1 MLFQVAFLNLRC
13 PAFWPMPH
21 VGGASGRLR
30 LRPAPRQ
37 SLPLRSW
44 IWWRTWRGL
53 SFACFAVAAHNR
65 TNCAWPSAIR
75 VRSATPVLLLCVSL
89 ESGNEK
95 RRPLSSHL
103 RRLTYHLSVYVAL
116 LWITRS
122 LVFQNFFFLYEP
134 AARGFLARF
143 ALLNGLSRQ
152 PSTVQ

>member
-1 MLFQVAFLNLRC
+1 MLIQVALLNLRC

-75 VRSATPVLLLCVSL
+75 VRSIGNARAAALCLVRI
-89 ESGNEK
+89 GNEK
-95 RRPLSSHL
+95 RRPLSSHV
-103 RRLTYHLSVYVAL
+103 RRLTYHVCGSFMDNKES
-116 LWITRS
+116 R
-122 LVFQNFFFLYEP
+122 FQFFLLVWSFGLIVP
-134 AARGFLARF
+134 DVDVFDVLQRVFFL
-143 ALLNGLSRQ
+143 Q
-152 PSTVQ
+152 